1 MLLGR
6 STLEDC
12 WYHPGRIS
20 RRAGETGC
28 RSYIAKTVSSPSCSF
43 MGLVKTGL
51 LLVQGADTQLIWLPH
66 WHCSLSLEPLSFLG
80 LGAWGRCSFCHS
92 LSELSLF
99 MSPSLLF
106 KRFWLK
112 RSDVCVWEIRSCVWT
127 LTARKAGE
135 KKYVTF
141 LAFNVEGRLF

>member
-1 MLLGR
+1 MNCLNGEVEKEIIKIIKATVFRVLLGR

-66 WHCSLSLEPLSFLG
+66 
-80 LGAWGRCSFCHS
+80 
-92 LSELSLF
+92 
-99 MSPSLLF
+99 
-106 KRFWLK
+106 
-112 RSDVCVWEIRSCVWT
+112 
-127 LTARKAGE
+127 
-135 KKYVTF
+135 
-141 LAFNVEGRLF
+141 